1 MKKIIIITVLSLIC
15 CKSYNNNG
23 LLGSNAKNDYSSKLS
38 PDRQFILFYKYEAN
52 PYNPQKWLSYFVT
65 EAKTNILKKE
75 KSRSL
80 ADSIYWRS
88 DNTLVII
95 PYREV
100 IRAKTEVSEENEED
114 QILIPI
120 K

>member
-1 MKKIIIITVLSLIC
+1 MLSLVY
-15 CKSYNNNG
+15 CKYYNDVAVFDDNI
-23 LLGSNAKNDYSSKLS
+23 KNEYSSKLS
-38 PDRQFILFYKYEAN
+38 PDHQFILYYKYEAN
-52 PYNPQKWLSYFVT
+52 PYNPQRWLSYFVT
-65 EAKTNILKKE
+65 EVKTNILKKE

-100 IRAKTEVSEENEED
+100 IRAKTEVNEENEED
-114 QILIPI
+114 QILITI

>member
-1 MKKIIIITVLSLIC
+1 MKIFTYTAILSLIY
-15 CKSYNNNG
+15 CKPYKDTAVFYNNI
-23 LLGSNAKNDYSSKLS
+23 KNEYSSKLS
-38 PDRQFILFYKYEAN
+38 PDRRFILFYKYEAN
-52 PYNPQKWLSYFVT
+52 PHNPQRWLSYFVT
-65 EAKTNILKKE
+65 ESKTNILKKE

-80 ADSIYWRS
+80 TDSIYWRS
-88 DNTLVII
+88 DNTLVLI

-100 IRAKTEVSEENEED
+100 IRAKTEVNEENEED